1 MDRAQ
6 IMSTVF
12 SQQTLSGMFPD
23 GDKLDVQA
31 FPNFT
36 TAAVA
41 ALAFLYKQ
49 FPFSLWMLTRTR
61 ANHCVVLETA
71 GNGYQIQSGDVLHW
85 PDMLC
90 YQMVAGNGS
99 RYVPHVPQTPVYASV
114 KLARD
119 WGVGAYLGAP
129 LTRSDGTLFGTL
141 SAINPAPLNDELNS
155 QLPMVEL
162 LARMLSTLLD
172 VELQATRQAR
182 LTERARAD
190 ALTDSLTGL
199 YNRRAWDQLLSAE
212 ESRCGRYGH
221 PACIVSIDLDELK
234 HCNDT
239 GGHAAGDEL
248 LKRTAKVLQKAIREH
263 DVLARVG
270 GDEFA
275 VLGVEVEG
283 EGEIALAG
291 RIDNA
296 LAVGRI
302 RASIGLASRDPSNGL
317 LYAWQQADQRMYAQ
331 KQRHKTPRNGS
342 PGP

>member
-1 MDRAQ
+1 
-6 IMSTVF
+6 MSTVF
-12 SQQTLSGMFPD
+12 SQQTLSGMFSD

-36 TAAVA
+36 AAA
-41 ALAFLYKQ
+41 ATALAFLHKH

-61 ANHCVVLETA
+61 ANHCVVLATA
-71 GNGYQIQSGDVLHW
+71 GNGYKIQSGDVLHW

-90 YQMVAGNGS
+90 YQMVAGHGA
-99 RYVPHVPQTPVYASV
+99 RFVPHVQESPVYSPV
-114 KLARD
+114 KLARA
-119 WGVGAYLGAP
+119 WGVGAYLGVP
-129 LTRSDGTLFGTL
+129 LTRFDGSLFGTL
-141 SAINPAPLNDELNS
+141 CAIHPVPLSDDLSS

-199 YNRRAWDQLLSAE
+199 YNRRAWDQLLAAE

-221 PACIVSIDLDELK
+221 PACVVSIDLDELK
-234 HCNDT
+234 QYNDT
-239 GGHAAGDEL
+239 GGHASGDEL
-248 LKRTAKVLQKAIREH
+248 LKRTAKVLQRAVREH

-296 LAVGRI
+296 LSVGRI
-302 RASIGLASRDPSNGL
+302 RASIGLASRDPSSGL
-317 LYAWQQADQRMYAQ
+317 LKAWQLADQRMYAQ
-331 KQRHKTPRNGS
+331 KQRHKTPRSGS
-342 PGP
+342 RAP